1 MNTDQLIAWL
11 RDAAAHPHP
20 APQTLAVWRTNF
32 RVQDDTFVTAIFAG
46 IHADQLAFCFAGG
59 YQAALRRL
67 LPSLPATAFAAL
79 LLSEGK
85 RQRPEDLTTA
95 LTPLES
101 GGWRLDGE
109 KSWVAGGAAADSLLV
124 IARHGVASDGRVQAV
139 LVVLPST
146 LAGVVHSAGRETGL
160 LNAIPHGRVRFEGVI
175 VEAGMLA
182 PGDGWRD
189 YARPFRTIEDIHV
202 TAAIAAYLAVAALRA
217 SLPPSL
223 VAALIACIV
232 RFADC
237 AARAPTDAV
246 THLLL
251 AGAEREMQQI
261 AVEINQLIVGH
272 DDPFAHDWRVNHLL
286 MMLAS
291 TARAARLQKA
301 MAVFRQQ
308 GADRRGHGPLLQ

>member
-1 MNTDQLIAWL
+1 MNADQLIVWL
-11 RDAAAHPHP
+11 REAAAHPCP
-20 APQTLAVWRTNF
+20 APQTLAVWRVNF
-32 RVQDDTFVTAIFAG
+32 RVGDDTFATAIAAG
-46 IHADQLAFCFAGG
+46 ANADQLAFCFAGG

-79 LLSEGK
+79 LLSEGR

-95 LTPLES
+95 LTPLAS

-109 KSWVAGGAAADSLLV
+109 KSWVAGGVVADPLLV
-124 IARHGVASDGRVQAV
+124 IARHGVAADGRVQAV

-146 LAGVVHSAGRETGL
+146 LPGVLHSAGSDVGFL
-160 LNAIPHGRVRFEGVI
+160 SALPHGRVRFEGVV

-202 TAAIAAYLAVAALRA
+202 TAAIAAYLAVTALRA
-217 SLPPSL
+217 SFPAPL
-223 VAALIACIV
+223 VAALAACLA
-232 RFADC
+232 RLADC
-237 AARAPTDAV
+237 AAREPTDAV
-246 THLLL
+246 AHLLL

-261 AVEINQLIVGH
+261 AGEISQLIVGR
-272 DDPFAHDWRVNHLL
+272 DDQFAQDWRANHLL
-286 MMLAS
+286 MALAS

-301 MAVFRQQ
+301 MAI
-308 GADRRGHGPLLQ
+308 LQTQVPISR